1 MRARICGDP
10 ESVFAERVND
20 LFPSTDLGVRRK
32 AQTILRR
39 VSHPT
44 GFSLLAALEAGSEA
58 MTGTIEDRRRIA
70 LVVAGENLSRQLSF
84 TMTEKFRK
92 DPSYV
97 SPRYAYQF
105 WDSEL
110 IGVVSEVMEIL
121 GEGTSVSGASA
132 SGNLALLRGMELIR
146 TGCADTCLVVAGM
159 QELSAVELMAFA
171 NLGALGGYRPGADP
185 SASNRPFDA
194 AHDGFVLGDGAA
206 AMVLD
211 SPAALARRGARPLA
225 YLQGG
230 ASALDGHHQTRPSRE
245 GEEFVMREALRR
257 SNVEPRDID
266 LVSAHA
272 TGTPLGDETE
282 AAAIGSVLGAKAEGP
297 WVNATKSL
305 LGHCLA
311 SAGLIEAVACVL
323 QMRGGYAHANANL
336 VRPITEDIRFVSRQR
351 VPATI
356 HYALN
361 NSFGFGGI
369 NTALVLRS
377 AGPPGAW
384 PHTRRD

>member
-1 MRARICGDP
+1 
-10 ESVFAERVND
+10 
-20 LFPSTDLGVRRK
+20 
-32 AQTILRR
+32 
-39 VSHPT
+39 
-44 GFSLLAALEAGSEA
+44 
-58 MTGTIEDRRRIA
+58 
-70 LVVAGENLSRQLSF
+70 
-84 TMTEKFRK
+84 
-92 DPSYV
+92 
-97 SPRYAYQF
+97 
-105 WDSEL
+105 
-110 IGVVSEVMEIL
+110 
-121 GEGTSVSGASA
+121 
-132 SGNLALLRGMELIR
+132 
-146 TGCADTCLVVAGM
+146 
-159 QELSAVELMAFA
+159 
-171 NLGALGGYRPGADP
+171 
-185 SASNRPFDA
+185 
-194 AHDGFVLGDGAA
+194 
-206 AMVLD
+206 
-211 SPAALARRGARPLA
+211 
-225 YLQGG
+225 
-230 ASALDGHHQTRPSRE
+230 
-245 GEEFVMREALRR
+245 MREALRR